1 MTVLGF
7 IAALVQALAWPVVVL
22 IVAII
27 FHRQVKTLLSE
38 QLKRFKAGPV
48 EVEWERQVL
57 RVETL
62 VEPIKPSLDGTKE
75 SLVNEL
81 GSIADELPELA
92 VLEAFDRVTLK
103 LRPLL
108 TGDEPETERPY
119 SRLREKLRTAADRG
133 RINLE
138 AARAIEGM
146 QVLRNLAAHKAGEI
160 SPQRAAEYLALA
172 DAVIYSL
179 ASGKE
184 PGSAG

>member
-22 IVAII
+22 IIAIV

-48 EVEWERQVL
+48 EVEWERTTV

-62 VEPIKPSLDGTKE
+62 VEPPPRHLGAAGR
-75 SLVNEL
+75 SLVDEL
-81 GSIADELPELA
+81 GSLA
-92 VLEAFDRVTLK
+92 AQEPGPAILEAFDRVTLK
-103 LRPLL
+103 LRPVLA
-108 TGDEPETERPY
+108 GDEPETERPY
-119 SRLREKLRTAADRG
+119 SRLGDKVRAATARG
-133 RINLE
+133 RMSAE
-138 AARAIEGM
+138 AARAVEGM
-146 QVLRNLAAHKAGEI
+146 LILRNLAAHEAADI

-179 ASGKE
+179 AGEKK
-184 PGSAG
+184 AGPA